1 MLRVLLATTAA
12 AASLIALPAS
22 SQQVASAP
30 NAIPVQR
37 HLVFLEQGDRL
48 PVSAA
53 ATLRE
58 AALVAKRSPVIVE
71 GRPAQAAEVR
81 DELVRMGAPQEAIIV
96 RPEALPSVPSTSD
109 GLPNPAQRRVAIS
122 F

>member
-1 MLRVLLATTAA
+1 MLRILLATTAA

-53 ATLRE
+53 AALRE
-58 AALVAKRSPVIVE
+58 AALAAKRSPVIVE

-81 DELVRMGAPQEAIIV
+81 DELMRMGAPQEAIIV